1 MEIAYII
8 KMKPEGDAEVLHW
21 VRNPNT
27 SQLQELQDIK
37 TALGEDYYLVY
48 LNDRETIKLIKAL
61 GGKCIND

>member
-8 KMKPEGDAEVLHW
+8 KMKPEAVTEVLHW